1 MKTSKEIKTAILV
14 LLGILLFIF
23 IFNYLKGEN
32 LLSSSRK
39 ITAIYS
45 NVEGLAISSAV
56 TINGHK
62 VGRVQDIR
70 FTDDNSGMLEV
81 SMLIDSDFNF
91 SKNSIAELYESGLIG
106 GKAIS
111 IIPAFDGSANTIS
124 GDVLKSKIK
133 PGLTELVNQR
143 LTPLQ
148 EKIESVMVSADHLLN
163 NVNSIFD
170 EKTKSDIKGS
180 ISQLEQ
186 TISSFEKTSNS
197 LQNLLET
204 NKNAINNSIGNFSD
218 ISDDLSIVTDKLSKS
233 DFEQTIN
240 ELKYSLNSFNSL
252 LSDLDNG
259 EGSLGKLFNDEGLY
273 NNLEASL
280 GQLESLLEDMKL
292 NPKRY
297 VHFSL
302 FGKKINNM
310 SRKTLIRILIQINN
324 KDLCI

>member
-1 MKTSKEIKTAILV
+1 LKTSKEIKTAVLV
-14 LLGILLFIF
+14 LSGILLFIF

-45 NVEGLAISSAV
+45 NIEGLAISSAV

-62 VGRVQDIR
+62 VGKVQDIR
-70 FTDDNSGMLEV
+70 FTDDKSGMLEV

-111 IIPAFDGSANTIS
+111 IIPAFDGSANTVS

-148 EKIESVMVSADHLLN
+148 EKIESVMVSADLLLN

-240 ELKYSLNSFNSL
+240 ELKFSLNNFNSL
-252 LSDLDNG
+252 LSDLDRG

-302 FGKKINNM
+302 FGKKNKQYIKRDINKNTD
-310 SRKTLIRILIQINN
+310 SN
-324 KDLCI
+324 K

>member
-1 MKTSKEIKTAILV
+1 MKTSKEIKTAVLV
-14 LLGILLFIF
+14 LSGILLFIF

-62 VGRVQDIR
+62 VGKVQDIR
-70 FTDDNSGMLEV
+70 FTDDKSGMLEV

-111 IIPAFDGSANTIS
+111 IIPAFDGSANTVS

-148 EKIESVMVSADHLLN
+148 EKIESVMVSADLLLN

-204 NKNAINNSIGNFSD
+204 NKNAINNSIGNISD
-218 ISDDLSIVTDKLSKS
+218 ISDDLSVVTDKLSKS

-240 ELKYSLNSFNSL
+240 ELKFSLNNFNSL
-252 LSDLDNG
+252 LSGLDNG

-302 FGKKINNM
+302 FGKKNKQYVERDINKNTD
-310 SRKTLIRILIQINN
+310 SN
-324 KDLCI
+324 K

>member
-1 MKTSKEIKTAILV
+1 MKTSKEIKTAVLV
-14 LLGILLFIF
+14 LSGILLFIF

-62 VGRVQDIR
+62 VGKVQDIR
-70 FTDDNSGMLEV
+70 FTDDKSGMLEV

-111 IIPAFDGSANTIS
+111 IIPAFDGSANTVS

-148 EKIESVMVSADHLLN
+148 EKIESVMVSADLLLN

-170 EKTKSDIKGS
+170 EKTKSDIKVS

-204 NKNAINNSIGNFSD
+204 NKNAINNSIGNISD

-240 ELKYSLNSFNSL
+240 ELKFSLNNFNSL
-252 LSDLDNG
+252 LSGLDSG

-302 FGKKINNM
+302 FGKKNKQYIERDINKNTD
-310 SRKTLIRILIQINN
+310 SN
-324 KDLCI
+324 K

>member
-1 MKTSKEIKTAILV
+1 MKTSKEIKTAVLV
-14 LLGILLFIF
+14 LSGILLFIF

-62 VGRVQDIR
+62 VGKVQDIR
-70 FTDDNSGMLEV
+70 FTDDKSGMLEV

-148 EKIESVMVSADHLLN
+148 EKIESVMVSADLLLN

-240 ELKYSLNSFNSL
+240 ELKFSLNNFNSL
-252 LSDLDNG
+252 LSDLDRG

-302 FGKKINNM
+302 FGKKNKQYIERDINKNTD
-310 SRKTLIRILIQINN
+310 SN
-324 KDLCI
+324 K

>member
-1 MKTSKEIKTAILV
+1 MKTSKEIKTAVLV
-14 LLGILLFIF
+14 LSGILLFIF

-62 VGRVQDIR
+62 VGKVQDIR
-70 FTDDNSGMLEV
+70 FTDDRSGMLEV

-111 IIPAFDGSANTIS
+111 IVPAFDGSANTVS

-148 EKIESVMVSADHLLN
+148 EKIESVMVSADLLLN

-170 EKTKSDIKGS
+170 EKTKSEIKGS

-204 NKNAINNSIGNFSD
+204 NKNAINNSIGNISD

-240 ELKYSLNSFNSL
+240 ELKFSLNNFNSL
-252 LSDLDNG
+252 LSGLDSG

-302 FGKKINNM
+302 FGKKNKQYIERDINKNTD
-310 SRKTLIRILIQINN
+310 SN
-324 KDLCI
+324 K

>member
-1 MKTSKEIKTAILV
+1 MKTSKEIKTAVLV
-14 LLGILLFIF
+14 LSGILLFIF

-62 VGRVQDIR
+62 VGKVQDIR
-70 FTDDNSGMLEV
+70 FTDDKSGMLEV

-111 IIPAFDGSANTIS
+111 IVPAFDGSANTVS

-148 EKIESVMVSADHLLN
+148 EKIESVMVSADLLLN

-204 NKNAINNSIGNFSD
+204 NKNAINNSIGNISD
-218 ISDDLSIVTDKLSKS
+218 ISDDLSIVTNKLSKS

-240 ELKYSLNSFNSL
+240 ELKFSLNNFNSL
-252 LSDLDNG
+252 LSGLDSG

-302 FGKKINNM
+302 FGKKNKQYIERDINKNTD
-310 SRKTLIRILIQINN
+310 SN
-324 KDLCI
+324 K

>member
-1 MKTSKEIKTAILV
+1 LKTSKEIKTAVLV
-14 LLGILLFIF
+14 LSGILLFIF

-62 VGRVQDIR
+62 VGKVQDIR
-70 FTDDNSGMLEV
+70 FTDDKSGMLEV

-111 IIPAFDGSANTIS
+111 IIPAFDGSSNTVS

-148 EKIESVMVSADHLLN
+148 EKIESVMVSADLLLN

-240 ELKYSLNSFNSL
+240 ELKFSLNNFNSL
-252 LSDLDNG
+252 LSGLDNG

-302 FGKKINNM
+302 FGKKNKQYIERDINKNTD
-310 SRKTLIRILIQINN
+310 SN
-324 KDLCI
+324 K

>member
-1 MKTSKEIKTAILV
+1 LKTSKEIKTAVLV
-14 LLGILLFIF
+14 LSGILLFIF

-62 VGRVQDIR
+62 VGKVQDIR
-70 FTDDNSGMLEV
+70 FTDDKSGMLEV

-148 EKIESVMVSADHLLN
+148 EKIESVMVSADLLLN

-240 ELKYSLNSFNSL
+240 ELKFSLNNFNSL
-252 LSDLDNG
+252 LSDLDRG

-302 FGKKINNM
+302 FGKKNKQYIERDINKNTD
-310 SRKTLIRILIQINN
+310 SN
-324 KDLCI
+324 K

>member
-1 MKTSKEIKTAILV
+1 MKTSKEIKTAVLV
-14 LLGILLFIF
+14 LSGILLFIF

-62 VGRVQDIR
+62 VGKVQDIR
-70 FTDDNSGMLEV
+70 FTDDKSGMLEV
-81 SMLIDSDFNF
+81 SMFIDSDFNF

-111 IIPAFDGSANTIS
+111 IIPAFDGSANTVS

-148 EKIESVMVSADHLLN
+148 EKIESVMVSADLLLN

-170 EKTKSDIKGS
+170 EKTKSYIKGS
-180 ISQLEQ
+180 LSQLEQ

-204 NKNAINNSIGNFSD
+204 NKNAINNSIGNISD

-240 ELKYSLNSFNSL
+240 ELKFSLNNFNSL
-252 LSDLDNG
+252 LSGLDSG

-302 FGKKINNM
+302 FGKKNKQYIERDINKNTD
-310 SRKTLIRILIQINN
+310 SN
-324 KDLCI
+324 K

>member
-14 LLGILLFIF
+14 LSGILLFIF

-170 EKTKSDIKGS
+170 EKTKSEIKGS

-252 LSDLDNG
+252 LSDLDRG

-302 FGKKINNM
+302 FGKK
-310 SRKTLIRILIQINN
+310 
-324 KDLCI
+324 

>member
-14 LLGILLFIF
+14 LSGIFLFIF

-32 LLSSSRK
+32 LFNSSKK
-39 ITAIYS
+39 IAAIYS
-45 NVEGLAISSAV
+45 NVEGLSISSLV

-62 VGRVQDIR
+62 VGKVQDIN
-70 FTDDNSGMLEV
+70 FTGDGSGKLKV

-106 GKAIS
+106 GKAIA
-111 IIPAFDGSANTIS
+111 IIPVYDDSESSVS
-124 GDVLKSKIK
+124 GDVLRSRIK

-148 EKIESVMVSADHLLN
+148 EKIESVMVSADALLV

-170 EKTKSDIKGS
+170 KRTKSEIKGS
-180 ISQLEQ
+180 ISKLEQ

-197 LQNLLET
+197 LQNLIES
-204 NKNAINNSIGNFSD
+204 NKNSINNSLQNFSN
-218 ISDDLSIVTDKLSKS
+218 ISDNLSDMSETFSEVEFKQTVNGLKS
-233 DFEQTIN
+233 SIE
-240 ELKYSLNSFNSL
+240 SFNNL
-252 LSDLDNG
+252 ITNVNRG
-259 EGSLGKLFNDEGLY
+259 EGSMGKLFKDEKLY
-273 NNLEASL
+273 NNLESSL
-280 GQLESLLEDMKL
+280 GQLESLLEDLKL

-302 FGKKINNM
+302 FGKK
-310 SRKTLIRILIQINN
+310 N
-324 KDLCI
+324 KPYQNTDLNK

>member
-1 MKTSKEIKTAILV
+1 MKTSKEIKTAVLV
-14 LLGILLFIF
+14 LSGILLFIF

-39 ITAIYS
+39 ITATYS

-62 VGRVQDIR
+62 VGKVQDIR
-70 FTDDNSGMLEV
+70 FTDDKSGMLEV

-111 IIPAFDGSANTIS
+111 IIPAFDGSSNTVS

-148 EKIESVMVSADHLLN
+148 EKIESVMVSADLLLN

-240 ELKYSLNSFNSL
+240 ELKFSLNNFNSL
-252 LSDLDNG
+252 LSGLDSG

-302 FGKKINNM
+302 FGKKNKQYIERDINKNTD
-310 SRKTLIRILIQINN
+310 SN
-324 KDLCI
+324 K